1 MAKNLTR
8 KQVLAGTLPIVA
20 AAPLAKLAWPSAAH
34 GERSATH
41 LGHDQ
46 PHAGHAAMIGAEVP
60 APGGPRDQDAVTIPP
75 PALPYKAGRVREYN
89 LTAVDR
95 RIEIAPGVFFEA
107 WTYNGTV
114 PGPIIRATEDD
125 LLRVN
130 LTNAGSHPHTIHFHG
145 IHPADMDGVFEIV
158 NPGESFTYEF
168 PARPYGMQ
176 LYHCHATPLKKHIH
190 KGLYGAFII
199 DPKKPRPPAQ
209 ELVMVMNGY
218 DTDGDGENNFYTVNG
233 RSFFYAKYPIKVKK
247 GELVRIY
254 LANLTEFDLI
264 NSLHLHGDFFRYYP
278 TGSTDHFEYTDT
290 VMLCQG
296 ERGILEIEFANTG
309 RFMFHAH
316 QSEFAELG
324 WMGFF
329 EVERLRWNPG
339 RSRRRLSGA
348 HWRLWALL
356 PIVALVGVV
365 AIFVSTGSSLLEL
378 VGQNP
383 PPADELDIRRV
394 EFRPGE
400 IKIKVTNPQRDDI
413 TIASVTVD
421 DAIVPYSLDGDRTL
435 ERLRSA
441 TVVIP
446 YDWVDG
452 EPISVGVTSSSGI
465 ETSKEIPA
473 AVETPQ
479 ASAKGFLGYAVIGLL
494 VGVLPVAL
502 GLAWLPS
509 LRRASPEW
517 LAAFMAL
524 TAGLLTF
531 LAFEALSEAF
541 ELQAALPSAMGG
553 VGLVLLGVSS
563 TYLFL
568 TLLSRRFAA
577 GEGVVGGVALATLV
591 AIGIGLHNLG
601 EGLAIGASFAL
612 GELALGTFL
621 VVGFMV
627 HNVTEGLGI
636 AAPIAERSKV
646 SVGKLAALALIAG
659 APAIP
664 GAWIGGFV
672 TSDVLGVL
680 FFAGAAGAAFEV
692 VVEVGRYVARRAP
705 GGLGSGYVLGG
716 FIAGIAIMYVTGLLI

>member
-8 KQVLAGTLPIVA
+8 KQVLAGSLPIVA

-75 PALPYKAGRVREYN
+75 PALPYEPGRVREYN

-125 LLRVN
+125 ILRVN
-130 LTNAGSHPHTIHFHG
+130 LTNGGSHPHTIHFHG

-158 NPGESFTYEF
+158 EPGDSFTYEF

-199 DPKKPRPPAQ
+199 DPKEPRPPAQ

-247 GELVRIY
+247 SELVRIY

-296 ERGILEIEFANTG
+296 ERGIIEIEFANTG

-329 EVERLRWNPG
+329 D
-339 RSRRRLSGA
+339 
-348 HWRLWALL
+348 
-356 PIVALVGVV
+356 
-365 AIFVSTGSSLLEL
+365 VSE
-378 VGQNP
+378 
-383 PPADELDIRRV
+383 
-394 EFRPGE
+394 
-400 IKIKVTNPQRDDI
+400 
-413 TIASVTVD
+413 
-421 DAIVPYSLDGDRTL
+421 
-435 ERLRSA
+435 
-441 TVVIP
+441 
-446 YDWVDG
+446 
-452 EPISVGVTSSSGI
+452 
-465 ETSKEIPA
+465 
-473 AVETPQ
+473 
-479 ASAKGFLGYAVIGLL
+479 
-494 VGVLPVAL
+494 
-502 GLAWLPS
+502 
-509 LRRASPEW
+509 
-517 LAAFMAL
+517 
-524 TAGLLTF
+524 
-531 LAFEALSEAF
+531 
-541 ELQAALPSAMGG
+541 
-553 VGLVLLGVSS
+553 
-563 TYLFL
+563 
-568 TLLSRRFAA
+568 
-577 GEGVVGGVALATLV
+577 
-591 AIGIGLHNLG
+591 
-601 EGLAIGASFAL
+601 
-612 GELALGTFL
+612 
-621 VVGFMV
+621 
-627 HNVTEGLGI
+627 
-636 AAPIAERSKV
+636 
-646 SVGKLAALALIAG
+646 
-659 APAIP
+659 
-664 GAWIGGFV
+664 
-672 TSDVLGVL
+672 
-680 FFAGAAGAAFEV
+680 
-692 VVEVGRYVARRAP
+692 
-705 GGLGSGYVLGG
+705 
-716 FIAGIAIMYVTGLLI
+716 

>member
-8 KQVLAGTLPIVA
+8 KQVLAGSLPIVA

-75 PALPYKAGRVREYN
+75 PALPHEPGRVREYN

-130 LTNAGSHPHTIHFHG
+130 LRNAGSHPHTIHFHG

-158 NPGESFTYEF
+158 EPGDSFTYEF

-199 DPKKPRPPAQ
+199 DPKKPRPPAR

-233 RSFFYAKYPIKVKK
+233 RSFYYAKYPIKVKK

-264 NSLHLHGDFFRYYP
+264 NSLHLHGEFFRYYP

-296 ERGILEIEFANTG
+296 ERGIMEIEFHNTG

-329 EVERLRWNPG
+329 EVE
-339 RSRRRLSGA
+339 
-348 HWRLWALL
+348 
-356 PIVALVGVV
+356 
-365 AIFVSTGSSLLEL
+365 
-378 VGQNP
+378 
-383 PPADELDIRRV
+383 D
-394 EFRPGE
+394 
-400 IKIKVTNPQRDDI
+400 
-413 TIASVTVD
+413 
-421 DAIVPYSLDGDRTL
+421 
-435 ERLRSA
+435 
-441 TVVIP
+441 
-446 YDWVDG
+446 
-452 EPISVGVTSSSGI
+452 
-465 ETSKEIPA
+465 
-473 AVETPQ
+473 
-479 ASAKGFLGYAVIGLL
+479 
-494 VGVLPVAL
+494 
-502 GLAWLPS
+502 
-509 LRRASPEW
+509 
-517 LAAFMAL
+517 
-524 TAGLLTF
+524 
-531 LAFEALSEAF
+531 
-541 ELQAALPSAMGG
+541 
-553 VGLVLLGVSS
+553 
-563 TYLFL
+563 
-568 TLLSRRFAA
+568 
-577 GEGVVGGVALATLV
+577 
-591 AIGIGLHNLG
+591 
-601 EGLAIGASFAL
+601 
-612 GELALGTFL
+612 
-621 VVGFMV
+621 
-627 HNVTEGLGI
+627 
-636 AAPIAERSKV
+636 
-646 SVGKLAALALIAG
+646 
-659 APAIP
+659 
-664 GAWIGGFV
+664 
-672 TSDVLGVL
+672 
-680 FFAGAAGAAFEV
+680 
-692 VVEVGRYVARRAP
+692 
-705 GGLGSGYVLGG
+705 
-716 FIAGIAIMYVTGLLI
+716 